1 MMTMP
6 KTMPRTMPKTM
17 PRTMPLTMPKTMIV
31 IKAARAGRAIAGLVA
46 ALWFLT
52 GAPDSAGADASLTSV
67 GGQSALKEARFEMNV
82 TFDGVV
88 AQVSA
93 RQSIVNAGAAAA
105 EALYTFDL
113 PVDAAVTGATIRTAD
128 GRSSTAVVVEAGAAL
143 TPMADPDGIA
153 AAPDLGVLRLV
164 ARDVPGIDGDTS
176 LSTATYEL
184 RVYPVPPQQAVT
196 VTVDWVAPLRYDDG
210 RLLLRIPG
218 RGSAAG
224 LVREQVSL
232 RLTPPPGVRGFGA
245 VHGGGRALGRGIRQ
259 ASFPAGPR
267 GDVVIDAAL
276 DFGAETR
283 PVVGVAKVPMDGAM
297 GAIGLSVLAP
307 LPAAARDLGYERL
320 LLVLDVSRSLGRP
333 GLDATATM
341 VDALLG
347 SLPANARVE
356 VLLFDSGA
364 RRLFGRFRAN
374 DAEAR
379 KALAQALRPDE
390 LANGSDLGAALD
402 SARAL
407 LAREALD
414 AKPEEGFERGAR
426 ATTLMVVVSD
436 GMIPLE
442 LTPRRALDRLGP
454 DVLGDVSVASVIL
467 VPDEAP
473 VPDTR
478 EGALATLARK
488 SSGRVMAVRFGEAA
502 ARAKAL
508 AATLSRPVLL
518 TDVDVDTGGAV
529 LDGIELS
536 ALIEPGQGVIAMGLY
551 RGAAPASVAITGLS
565 QGQPVRLQA
574 QRDAA
579 LGRVALPL
587 AMVRAQKEDFVAAPV
602 EPAREPGAT
611 PGATAAAAAAAGQRR
626 LVAMARRAGAV
637 TRDSSLV
644 LLDAGDRF
652 ARDRLTM
659 TRTWGAS
666 TFFRL
671 PPPPER
677 SEEHVFRRF
686 ERRVPPDRHA
696 ADTPPRRTGQL
707 DRQIVERLLERH
719 VKPMA
724 TACYE
729 DALRRAPA
737 LAGTM
742 TVVLELARGEVQHAE
757 VQRSTLQNA
766 GVEACVAR
774 AAYSIQVPRVA
785 LGDDPEI
792 ISVVRY
798 PLELRKRQRS
808 GEVRARSADEEP
820 ALRELLDSN
829 DPLDGLDQR
838 Q

>member
-1 MMTMP
+1 MIDINRP
-6 KTMPRTMPKTM
+6 ARTA
-17 PRTMPLTMPKTMIV
+17 LW
-31 IKAARAGRAIAGLVA
+31 LA
-46 ALWFLT
+46 ALLMPALT
-52 GAPDSAGADASLTSV
+52 PGSAAADASLTSV
-67 GGQSALKEARFEMNV
+67 GGQGALKEAQLELNV
-82 TFDGVV
+82 AFDGVV

-93 RQSIVNAGAAAA
+93 RQSIVNAGPAAA

-113 PVDAAVTGATIRTAD
+113 PIDAAVTGVSIRLPD
-128 GRSSTAVVVEAGAAL
+128 GRSSTAAVIEAEAAI
-143 TPMADPDGIA
+143 TPLADPDGVP
-153 AAPDLGVLRLV
+153 AAPDLGLLRV
-164 ARDVPGIDGDTS
+164 IARDVPGIDGDTS
-176 LSTATYEL
+176 LSRATYEL

-218 RGSAAG
+218 RGSVQG

-232 RLTPPPGVRGFGA
+232 RLTPPAGVRGFGA
-245 VHGGGRALGRGIRQ
+245 VHGGGQSLGRGIRQ
-259 ASFPAGPR
+259 ARFAAAPR

-283 PVVGVAKVPMDGAM
+283 PVVGVARVPMDGGAGAM
-297 GAIGLSVLAP
+297 GAIGVSVLAP

-333 GLDATATM
+333 GLAATATM
-341 VDALLG
+341 IDALLG
-347 SLPANARVE
+347 SMSENARVDA
-356 VLLFDSGA
+356 LLFDSGV
-364 RRLFGRFRAN
+364 RRVFGRFRAN

-379 KALAQALRPDE
+379 TALAQALRPDE

-402 SARAL
+402 SARTIL
-407 LAREALD
+407 QKEPLD
-414 AKPEEGFERGAR
+414 AQPAEGIERGAR
-426 ATTLMVVVSD
+426 AGTLMVVVSD

-454 DVLGDVSVASVIL
+454 DVLGDVAVAALIL

-478 EGALATLARK
+478 EGVLSTLARK

-502 ARAKAL
+502 SRATAL
-508 AATLSRPVLL
+508 AATLNRPLLL
-518 TDVDVDTGGAV
+518 TELAVDAGGAL
-529 LDGIELS
+529 LDGIELPS
-536 ALIEPGQGVIAMGLY
+536 ALEPGQGVIAMGLY
-551 RGAAPASVAITGLS
+551 RGTPPASIAITGLA
-565 QGQPVRLQA
+565 QGQPSRLVA

-579 LGRVALPL
+579 MGRVALPL
-587 AMVRAQKEDFVAAPV
+587 AMVRAQQEDFLGERSPERGSDPGTARGSAPGGSREPDAVAA
-602 EPAREPGAT
+602 A
-611 PGATAAAAAAAGQRR
+611 QRR

-637 TRDSSLV
+637 TRHSSLV
-644 LLDAGDRF
+644 LLDAADRF
-652 ARDRLTM
+652 ARDRLSM

-677 SEEHVFRRF
+677 TAEHTFRRF

-696 ADTPPRRTGQL
+696 ADTPSRRTGEI
-707 DRQIVERLLERH
+707 DAQIVKRLLESH

-724 TACYE
+724 TTCYE
-729 DALRRAPA
+729 NALRLAPD

-798 PLELRKRQRS
+798 PLELRKRQR
-808 GEVRARSADEEP
+808 GDAVRARSADEEP
-820 ALRELLDSN
+820 ALRELLDSKT
-829 DPLDGLDQR
+829 PLDGLDQR
-838 Q
+838 H

>member
-1 MMTMP
+1 MP
-6 KTMPRTMPKTM
+6 TRTMPRLMPTFLIDIN
-17 PRTMPLTMPKTMIV
+17 RARRALPLL
-31 IKAARAGRAIAGLVA
+31 AAMWLPALAPGSA
-46 ALWFLT
+46 A
-52 GAPDSAGADASLTSV
+52 ADASLASV
-67 GGQSALKEARFEMNV
+67 GGQGSLKEAQFEMNV
-82 TFDGVV
+82 AFDGVV

-93 RQSIVNAGAAAA
+93 RQSIVNAGPGAA

-113 PVDAAVTGATIRTAD
+113 PIDAAVTGVSIRMPD
-128 GRSSTAVVVEAGAAL
+128 GRSSTAAVIEAGAAI
-143 TPMADPDGIA
+143 TPLPDPDGVA
-153 AAPDLGVLRLV
+153 AAPDLGLLRLV

-176 LSTATYEL
+176 LSRATYEL
-184 RVYPVPPQQAVT
+184 RMYPVPPQQSVT

-218 RGSAAG
+218 RGSAQG
-224 LVREQVSL
+224 LVREQVAL

-259 ASFPAGPR
+259 ARFAAAPR

-276 DFGAETR
+276 DFGSAAG
-283 PVVGVAKVPMDGAM
+283 PVVGVARVPMDDGAM

-307 LPAAARDLGYERL
+307 LPASARDLGYERL

-333 GLDATATM
+333 GLAATATM

-347 SLPANARVE
+347 SLPENARVDA
-356 VLLFDSGA
+356 LLFDSSA

-402 SARAL
+402 SAREIL
-407 LAREALD
+407 QKEPLD
-414 AKPEEGFERGAR
+414 ARPAEGIERGAR
-426 ATTLMVVVSD
+426 AATLMVVVSD
-436 GMIPLE
+436 GMLPLE

-454 DVLGDVSVASVIL
+454 DVLGDVSVAAVIL

-478 EGALATLARK
+478 EGVLSTLARK
-488 SSGRVMAVRFGEAA
+488 SSGRVMAMRFAEAA
-502 ARAKAL
+502 SRATAL

-518 TDVDVDTGGAV
+518 TELAVDSGGAL
-529 LDGIELS
+529 LDGIELPS
-536 ALIEPGQGVIAMGLY
+536 ALEPGQGVIAMGLY
-551 RGAAPASVAITGLS
+551 RGAAPASIAITGLA
-565 QGQPVRLQA
+565 QGQPSRVVA

-579 LGRVALPL
+579 MARVALPL
-587 AMVRAQKEDFVAAPV
+587 AMVRAQQEDFLIERAGSDASPEPDAASA
-602 EPAREPGAT
+602 AR
-611 PGATAAAAAAAGQRR
+611 RR
-626 LVAMARRAGAV
+626 LVAMARRAGTV
-637 TRDSSLV
+637 TRASSLV
-644 LLDAGDRF
+644 LLDANDRF
-652 ARDRLTM
+652 ARDRLSM

-677 SEEHVFRRF
+677 AAEHAFRRF

-696 ADTPPRRTGQL
+696 ADTPSRRTGEI
-707 DRQIVERLLERH
+707 DAQIVRRLLDNH

-724 TACYE
+724 TRCYE
-729 DALRRAPA
+729 DALRRAPG

-766 GVEACVAR
+766 GVEACVAA

-798 PLELRKRQRS
+798 PLELRKRQR
-808 GEVRARSADEEP
+808 GDAVRARSADEEP
-820 ALRELLDSN
+820 ALRELLGGDA
-829 DPLDGLDQR
+829 PLDGLDQR

>member
-1 MMTMP
+1 MIDINRP
-6 KTMPRTMPKTM
+6 ARTA
-17 PRTMPLTMPKTMIV
+17 LW
-31 IKAARAGRAIAGLVA
+31 LA
-46 ALWFLT
+46 ALLMPAL
-52 GAPDSAGADASLTSV
+52 APGNAAADASLTSV
-67 GGQSALKEARFEMNV
+67 GGQGALKEAQFELNV
-82 TFDGVV
+82 AFDGVI

-93 RQSIVNAGAAAA
+93 RQSIVNAGPAAA

-113 PVDAAVTGATIRTAD
+113 PIDAAVTGVSIRSPD
-128 GRSSTAVVVEAGAAL
+128 GRSSTAAVIEAEAAI
-143 TPMADPDGIA
+143 TPMPDPDGVA
-153 AAPDLGVLRLV
+153 AAPDLGLLRLV

-176 LSTATYEL
+176 LSRATYEL
-184 RVYPVPPQQAVT
+184 RVYPVPPQQSVT

-218 RGSAAG
+218 RGSAQG

-259 ASFPAGPR
+259 ARFAAAPR
-267 GDVVIDAAL
+267 GDIVIDAAL
-276 DFGAETR
+276 DFAPGAG
-283 PVVGVAKVPMDGAM
+283 PVVGVARVPMDDGAM

-307 LPAAARDLGYERL
+307 LPVATRDLGYERL

-333 GLDATATM
+333 GLAATATM

-347 SLPANARVE
+347 SLAANARVDA
-356 VLLFDSGA
+356 LLFDSSA
-364 RRLFGRFRAN
+364 RRLFGRFRPN

-402 SARAL
+402 SARAIL
-407 LAREALD
+407 QKEPLD
-414 AKPEEGFERGAR
+414 ARPAEGIERGAR
-426 ATTLMVVVSD
+426 AGTLMVVVSD

-454 DVLGDVSVASVIL
+454 DVLGDVAVAAVIL

-478 EGALATLARK
+478 EGVLSTLARK
-488 SSGRVMAVRFGEAA
+488 SSGRVMAVRFAEAA
-502 ARAKAL
+502 SRATAL

-518 TDVDVDTGGAV
+518 TELAVDAGGAL
-529 LDGIELS
+529 LDGIELPP
-536 ALIEPGQGVIAMGLY
+536 ALEPGQGVIAMGLY
-551 RGAAPASVAITGLS
+551 RGAPPASIAITGLA
-565 QGQPVRLQA
+565 QGQPSRVVA

-579 LGRVALPL
+579 MGRVALPL
-587 AMVRAQKEDFVAAPV
+587 AMVRAQQEDFLTERASAGP
-602 EPAREPGAT
+602 EAAREPDT
-611 PGATAAAAAAAGQRR
+611 SAAAAARRR
-626 LVAMARRAGAV
+626 LVAMARRAGTV
-637 TRDSSLV
+637 TRASSLV

-652 ARDRLTM
+652 ARDRLSM

-677 SEEHVFRRF
+677 AAEHAFRRF

-696 ADTPPRRTGQL
+696 ADTPSRRTGEI
-707 DRQIVERLLERH
+707 DAQIVRRLLENH

-724 TACYE
+724 TRCYE
-729 DALRRAPA
+729 DALRQAPD

-798 PLELRKRQRS
+798 PLELRKRQR
-808 GEVRARSADEEP
+808 GDAVRARSADEEP
-820 ALRELLDSN
+820 ALRELLGGDA
-829 DPLDGLDQR
+829 PLDGLDPR